1 MPIAAVSFDW
11 GTFTGYLFPPDS
23 PTWHALAATLYIA
36 VIAQFAGVV
45 LGLVSALAQMSR
57 HVLPRVVAG
66 LYIWFFRGT
75 PVIVQIFFVYFGAN
89 LFLGFDL
96 FRRSASIFGIAV
108 DGAVIAGTVALA
120 INEGAYMSEIVRAGI
135 TAVDPGQMEAA
146 KSVGMTRGLAMR
158 RIVLPQA
165 ARIIVPPLGNEFNN
179 MLKTTSL
186 LAFIGVRELF
196 QDADIRY
203 SSTFK
208 PTEFFLG
215 VALFYLLLTTIWTII
230 QAQIERKLGASDRDE
245 GVTEGFLERL
255 LGASMV
261 GSRQAR

>member
-1 MPIAAVSFDW
+1 MIAAINFDW
-11 GTFTGYLFPPDS
+11 HTFFQYLWPPDS
-23 PTWHALAATLYIA
+23 ATWHALFATVWIA
-36 VIAQFAGVV
+36 VLAQTFGVV
-45 LGLVSALAQMSR
+45 FGLFSALAQMSKLR
-57 HVLPRVVAG
+57 VLRFLSG
-66 LYIWFFRGT
+66 LYVWFFRGT

-96 FRRSASIFGIAV
+96 FPRTVDLGLLTV
-108 DGAVIAGTVALA
+108 DGAAVAGMVALA
-120 INEGAYMSEIVRAGI
+120 VNEGAFMSEIIRAGI
-135 TAVDPGQMEAA
+135 GAVDRGQTEAA
-146 KSVGMTRGLAMR
+146 KSVGMPPALAMR

-208 PTEFFLG
+208 PVEYFAG
-215 VALFYLLLTTIWTII
+215 VAILYLGLTTIWGFI
-230 QAQIERKLGASDRDE
+230 QAAIERKLGASDRELKDP
-245 GVTEGFLERL
+245 VRMRVAT
-255 LGASMV
+255 AWN
-261 GSRQAR
+261 ARIRP

>member
-1 MPIAAVSFDW
+1 MLLASFDW
-11 GTFTGYLFPPDS
+11 NTFRDYLIFPDS
-23 PTWHALAATLYIA
+23 ATWHAMFLTVWIA
-36 VIAQFAGVV
+36 VLAQSFGV
-45 LGLVSALAQMSR
+45 LFGLISALAQMSKIR
-57 HVLPRVVAG
+57 PLRILAG
-66 LYIWFFRGT
+66 LYVWFFRGT

-96 FRRSASIFGIAV
+96 FPRTVGLGFLTV
-108 DGAVIAGTVALA
+108 DGAAVAGMVALA
-120 INEGAYMSEIVRAGI
+120 INEGAFMSEIIRAGI
-135 TAVDPGQMEAA
+135 SSVDRGQMEAA
-146 KSVGMTRGLAMR
+146 MSVGMSPYLSMR

-208 PTEFFLG
+208 PVEYFAG
-215 VALFYLLLTTIWTII
+215 VAILYLMLTTIWGFI
-230 QAQIERKLGASDRDE
+230 QGWIERKLGASERE
-245 GVTEGFLERL
+245 ERESFRLRL
-255 LGASMV
+255 LAFSGRV
-261 GSRQAR
+261 R

>member
-1 MPIAAVSFDW
+1 MLFAVTFDW
-11 GTFTGYLFPPDS
+11 HTFFQYLFLPDS
-23 PTWHALAATLYIA
+23 ATWHAMFLTVWIA
-36 VIAQFAGVV
+36 VAAQTFGV
-45 LGLVSALAQMSR
+45 LFGFVSALAHMSKVR
-57 HVLPRVVAG
+57 GLRILSG
-66 LYIWFFRGT
+66 LYVWFFRGT

-96 FRRSASIFGIAV
+96 FPRTVDLGFATV
-108 DGAVIAGTVALA
+108 DGAAVAGMVALA
-120 INEGAYMSEIVRAGI
+120 INEGAFMSEIIRAGI
-135 TAVDPGQMEAA
+135 GAVDRGQTEAA
-146 KSVGMTRGLAMR
+146 MSIGMSPRLAMR

-208 PTEFFLG
+208 PTEYFAG
-215 VALFYLLLTTIWTII
+215 VAILYLLLTTIWGVI
-230 QAQIERKLGASDRDE
+230 QGAIERKLGASDRE
-245 GVTEGFLERL
+245 VRESRMML
-255 LGASMV
+255 LSTALS
-261 GSRQAR
+261 ARIRR